1 MYIDTSPYPFGNFD
15 HSDYMRYTIRTNML
29 GKAVAASAKF
39 LKGKDFD
46 AIAFMG
52 NSGALLAAPLAL
64 TLDKP
69 MILVR
74 KPFKKEECHSDYIC
88 EGFRVAKSYII
99 VDDFVQTGTTV
110 NYIKDK
116 IAEWIPDAKLVGV
129 LECSRLLDDLH
140 PYWHTKFPWGRRG

>member
-1 MYIDTSPYPFGNFD
+1 MYIETNPYPYGDYD
-15 HSDYMRYTIRTNML
+15 HSDYMRYTIRTEML

-39 LKGKDFD
+39 LKTKDFE

-64 TLDKP
+64 ALRKP

-74 KPFKKEECHSDYIC
+74 KPLKKETSHSYHLC

-110 NYIKDK
+110 NYIREQVK
-116 IAEWIPDAKLVGV
+116 EWLPDAKLVGV
-129 LECSRLLDDLH
+129 LECSRLLDDMK
-140 PYWHTKFPWGRRG
+140 PYWHTAFPWGRRG